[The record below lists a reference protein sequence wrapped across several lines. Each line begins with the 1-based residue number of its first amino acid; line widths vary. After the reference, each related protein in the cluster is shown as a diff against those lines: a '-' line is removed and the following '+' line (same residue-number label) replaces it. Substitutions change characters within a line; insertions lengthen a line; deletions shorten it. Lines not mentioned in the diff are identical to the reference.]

1 MARLYPSKQVSVD
14 QGNGTTVV
22 VSKVTAITAG
32 HDFIELPTY
41 VDAVNLNPATDTGDP
56 TFYLAGGATGPSNR
70 CVGWHN
76 ATVGTEY
83 TVVSKHTGIVN
94 FAPGG
99 ATADAPK

>member
-1 MARLYPSKQVSVD
+1 MAKLFPSKQVSLD
-14 QGNGTTVV
+14 QGNGTTIV
-22 VSKVTAITAG
+22 VSKVTVITSA

-41 VDAVNLNPATDTGDP
+41 TDAVNLNPATDTGDP
-56 TFYLAGGATGPSNR
+56 TFYLAGGDR
-70 CVGWHN
+70 CVGWLG

-99 ATADAPK
+99 ATADDPK